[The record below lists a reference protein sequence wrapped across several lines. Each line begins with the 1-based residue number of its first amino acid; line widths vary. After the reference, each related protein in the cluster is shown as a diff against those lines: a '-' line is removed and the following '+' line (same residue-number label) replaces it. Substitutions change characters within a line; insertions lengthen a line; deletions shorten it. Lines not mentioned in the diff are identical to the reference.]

1 MHFVNRPPWMELDS
15 LYQFK
20 IESKENIGKGKKG
33 LKMAECIEVFE
44 KDMSQSKEKGFS
56 FSLNMGERLYH
67 LMADTEAERRTWVAG
82 LKVAIGTAKELN
94 KGGVNLRV

>member
-1 MHFVNRPPWMELDS
+1 MKKSYKKVHCNTFFTNLSKDNCVMNNFLPFPFVNNRPPWMELDS

-44 KDMSQSKEKGFS
+44 KDMS
-56 FSLNMGERLYH
+56 
-67 LMADTEAERRTWVAG
+67 
-82 LKVAIGTAKELN
+82 
-94 KGGVNLRV
+94 

>member
-1 MHFVNRPPWMELDS
+1 MKRWFVLISAKPLNPDYIDEEILQESALPPWMELDS

-44 KDMSQSKEKGFS
+44 KDMS
-56 FSLNMGERLYH
+56 
-67 LMADTEAERRTWVAG
+67 
-82 LKVAIGTAKELN
+82 
-94 KGGVNLRV
+94 